1 MSRDYSERDRVVA
14 LAAVFQAARLVKDLA
29 RSGRCD
35 RSALE
40 QTIQALFDF
49 DPADVASPFGG
60 LEGLQW
66 GLRTLIAQLAS
77 PAERDLEIAG
87 YVISLIHHGDKLM
100 GDRERID
107 NLTEDLENLKEKQVH
122 VELPGFTLNAQL
134 ARLYQTYISPVPP
147 QIMVKGEPMYLQNPQ
162 ITDDIRAALLAGL
175 RAAVLWRQCG
185 GKRWHLLTRRR
196 AYEGIAMDLAE
207 QNA

>member
-1 MSRDYSERDRVVA
+1 MSRSYSEYDRVTA
-14 LAAVFQAARLVKDLA
+14 LAAIFQAARLVKDLA

-35 RSALE
+35 RNALE
-40 QTIQALFDF
+40 RTVQALFDF
-49 DPADVASPFGG
+49 DPAEVASPFGG
-60 LEGLQW
+60 IEGLQL
-66 GLRTLIAQLAS
+66 GLETLIGQLAS
-77 PAERDLEIAG
+77 PAERDLEVAS

-100 GDRERID
+100 QDRERVEH
-107 NLTEDLENLKEKQVH
+107 LTEDLENLKEKQVH
-122 VELPGFTLNAQL
+122 VDLPGFTLNAQL
-134 ARLYQTYISPVPP
+134 ARLYQTYVSPVPP

-162 ITDDIRAALLAGL
+162 ITDDIRATLLAGL

-196 AYEGIAMDLAE
+196 AYETIAKELAE